1 MGHQGSDKTDMI
13 LRQNVYW
20 PGMHQEVKEAA
31 AKTADFLCRFGMLSS
46 CWVKVDGAGAAGA
59 AGDGRGSSLC
69 LRGLLLPVSSDSLL
83 DSVEDE
89 PE

>member
-1 MGHQGSDKTDMI
+1 MI

-59 AGDGRGSSLC
+59 AGDGRGSSVAARRAFLC